1 MYMARLAYALIF
13 LALITGCNKK
23 VETPS
28 DIPGSG
34 PKMTGVPESGF
45 KDLSSVDIEP
55 GKGEV
60 AKNGDVVVVL
70 YVGKFTDGVVFDSN
84 MDDNFKPNIE
94 KEPYAVSI
102 GTGGVIKGWDIGLV
116 GAKEGMVRKINVPW
130 KLAYGTE
137 GQPPK
142 IPPKSD
148 MIFTLKI
155 LKVYKVGKEPEIEI
169 EDTKV
174 GTGPKVTLSS
184 TIRFKYKGMLM
195 TGKVFDDQSKDLET
209 PVSKLIPGFKEAVV
223 GMQAGGRRKI
233 SWPPG
238 APNPT
243 GQIPPGQPIEYIVD
257 ITSVK

>member
-1 MYMARLAYALIF
+1 MARLAYALIF
-13 LALITGCNKK
+13 LALITGCQKK
-23 VETPS
+23 VETPT
-28 DIPGSG
+28 DIPGAG
-34 PKMTGVPESGF
+34 PKLPGVPSTGF
-45 KDLSSVDIEP
+45 KDLSTVDIEP
-55 GKGEV
+55 GKGEA
-60 AKNGDVVVVL
+60 AKNGDVAIVL

-84 MDDNFKPNIE
+84 MSDSYKPNIE
-94 KEPYAVSI
+94 KEPYAVTI
-102 GTGGVIKGWDIGLV
+102 GTGAVIKGWDIGLV
-116 GAKEGMVRKINVPW
+116 GAKEGMVRKVNVPW
-130 KLAYGTE
+130 KLAYKEE

-155 LKVYKVGKEPEIEI
+155 LKVYKVGAEPEIEI

-174 GTGPKVTLSS
+174 GTGPKVTLNS
-184 TIRFKYKGMLM
+184 TIKFKYKGMLM
-195 TGKVFDDQSKDLET
+195 NGRVFDDQSKGLET
-209 PVSKLIPGFKEAVV
+209 TVAKLIPGFKDAVV
-223 GMQAGGRRKI
+223 GMQAGGQRKI